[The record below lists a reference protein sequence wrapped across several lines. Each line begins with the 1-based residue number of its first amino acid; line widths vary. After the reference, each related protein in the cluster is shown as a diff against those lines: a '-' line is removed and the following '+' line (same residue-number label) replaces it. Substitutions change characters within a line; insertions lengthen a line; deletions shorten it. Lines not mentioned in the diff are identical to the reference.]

1 MTEASP
7 LQAEIDRR
15 TADGWEIVSREA
27 NEVQMRRPKQFSLLS
42 AFIGSLAFGVGL
54 AVYLAWYWAKRD
66 EYAYLR
72 IEGDKLSV
80 TESGGPL
87 AALVSPVSGYFRWA
101 ANREQAWTKGLAV
114 GGPFAAAA
122 ASLNAA
128 VMVSG

>member
-1 MTEASP
+1 MTGASP
-7 LQAEIDRR
+7 LKAEIDRR

-54 AVYLAWYWAKRD
+54 VVYLAWYWAKRD

-72 IEGDKLSV
+72 IEGDELSV

-87 AALVSPVSGYFRWA
+87 AALVSPVSGY
-101 ANREQAWTKGLAV
+101 LADDRLARRSRF
-114 GGPFAAAA
+114 GSSSPATGATFGA
-122 ASLNAA
+122 LRR
-128 VMVSG
+128 